1 MKVSRS
7 IKTLSC
13 SMPVTLASCLESAE
27 NLYLNWFSSWANSIP
42 SRLFNDD
49 LWKTE
54 VLRLSIAERTTW
66 SEKVGAAVL
75 EDFLILEEFCRK

>member
-1 MKVSRS
+1 
-7 IKTLSC
+7 
-13 SMPVTLASCLESAE
+13 MPVTLASCLESAE

-42 SRLFNDD
+42 SRFFNDD

-54 VLRLSIAERTTW
+54 VQRLSIAERTTW
-66 SEKVGAAVL
+66 SEKVGVAVP